1 MRRDVGMSGYRASH
15 SIDSFT
21 LSDAVSA
28 QLVLN
33 RVMADTI
40 IFSDDITGGMG
51 NRIAVDSLTLLDLLE
66 YWGIYSQAAQD
77 TLALQDTCYYHG
89 VRGFTPADDLA
100 FTENLSVSLQ
110 LYLNC
115 TEMLVFADEAGKD
128 PRYLLREDM
137 EFVDVSNTTKIS
149 SPAFLD
155 AFVLSDD
162 TVATRNSSATATD
175 TLDFTDQ
182 ATQTRELT
190 PVSTE
195 TLVFTDQAGQTRTQ
209 NLVIHDGVSFTDAIQ
224 LAVQV
229 TTGDTWTPA
238 DTASV
243 IIARPGISLDTV
255 SWTDDSA
262 AWRFVFSNI
271 LSTVT
276 FSDTFQVTTI
286 RSLAGS
292 DSMVF
297 SDAFTVVPVHTAAF
311 SDSVAFGDSLSAV
324 SIHPGNGSDT
334 VVFGDL
340 ATSFRRI
347 LPAATDAV
355 TLSDGFTV
363 VPIRPRTTSDT
374 LTFSEATTGDIA
386 ASSLDFSDPNNSQY
400 SILLLGW

>member
-33 RVMADTI
+33 RVMSDTV
-40 IFSDDITGGMG
+40 IFSDDTTGGMG
-51 NRIAVDSLTLLDLLE
+51 NRIAVDTLTLLDLLE
-66 YWGIYSQAAQD
+66 YWGIYSQATQD
-77 TLALQDTCYYHG
+77 TLELQEHCHYHG
-89 VRGFTPADDLA
+89 VRGFTPADELA

-137 EFVDVSNTTKIS
+137 EFVDTAGTTKIS

-155 AFVLSDD
+155 ALLLSDD

-182 ATQTRELT
+182 AAQTRELT
-190 PVSTE
+190 PVSAE
-195 TLVFTDQAGQTRTQ
+195 TLTFTDQTNQTRTQ

-243 IIARPGISLDTV
+243 IIARPGISLDAVT
-255 SWTDDSA
+255 WTDDSA

-286 RSLAGS
+286 RSLTSS
-292 DSMVF
+292 DSVVF
-297 SDAFTVVPVHTAAF
+297 SDGFTVVPVHVVAF
-311 SDSVAFGDSLSAV
+311 SDSVTL
-324 SIHPGNGSDT
+324 T
-334 VVFGDL
+334 DL